1 MTRPLLTGRLAKW
14 ALILMEFDIT
24 YTPQKAIKG
33 QALADFLAA
42 HPLPDESP
50 LRCDLP
56 DEETL
61 AIEERKQCWQM
72 YFDGAS
78 LIQLAIR
85 PKIPQVRAGI
95 GLIFI
100 SPDGG
105 ILRYSLS
112 LSRPCTK
119 NEAEY
124 EALIAGLELAVSMG
138 VQSLHIYGDSQLIIN
153 QVEGSFKTHKQELLQ
168 YNQRVIELLKQIPD
182 VKLERVSK
190 SINGKAD
197 SLAKLAKE
205 LADPDQEEIQ
215 VTIPNRRVLSSC
227 FDEELENKKLR
238 KEEILTVV
246 EDDWREPF
254 IKYLKSYDQ
263 LLLRCLSK
271 EESEEVMHE
280 VHSGVCGAHQSGPKM
295 RLKIKHIGYYWPSM
309 INDAY
314 KMQDSANYAKP
325 MGISFINTPILLH
338 PTISSWPFEMWG
350 TDVIGPIEPPSSR
363 GHRFILAATDYFS
376 RANGLA
382 EAFNKTL
389 SKLLKKAVSKSQ
401 RDWHERLPEVLW
413 AYRTTYRTPTQ
424 STPYSLVFGT
434 EVVLPLEA
442 QIPSLRIAL
451 QNELTNED
459 RVRLRLDELDALDER
474 RLEAQQNL
482 KAYKARMARAYNK
495 MARIRT
501 FEKGEMVWVLR
512 RPIITNKHAGGKFKS
527 NWEGPY
533 IIEVVY

>member
-1 MTRPLLTGRLAKW
+1 
-14 ALILMEFDIT
+14 MEFDIT

-33 QALADFLAA
+33 QALADFLAV

-61 AIEERKQCWQM
+61 AIEEGKQCWQM

-78 LIQLAIR
+78 SIQPAVR

-100 SPDGG
+100 SPEGG

-112 LSRPCTK
+112 LLKPCTN

-124 EALIAGLELAVSMG
+124 EALIDGFELA
-138 VQSLHIYGDSQLIIN
+138 
-153 QVEGSFKTHKQELLQ
+153 
-168 YNQRVIELLKQIPD
+168 
-182 VKLERVSK
+182 
-190 SINGKAD
+190 SINGKAN

-215 VTIPNRRVLSSC
+215 VTIRNRRVLSSC
-227 FDEELENKKLR
+227 FDEELEKTKLR

-246 EDDWREPF
+246 DDDWREPF
-254 IKYLKSYDQ
+254 IKYLKYGELPDEKSLATQLKKRAMRFTLVNDVLYRRSYDQ

-280 VHSGVCGAHQSGPKM
+280 VHFGIFRAHQSGPKM
-295 RLKIKHIGYYWPSM
+295 RLKIKHIGCYWPSM
-309 INDAY
+309 INDCL
-314 KMQDSANYAKP
+314 QYARRCKLCQAH
-325 MGISFINTPILLH
+325 GDFIHQHPNPLH
-338 PTISSWPFEMWG
+338 PTISSWPFKMWG
-350 TDVIGPIEPPSSR
+350 TDVICPIEPPSSR
-363 GHRFILAATDYFS
+363 GHLFILVATDYFS
-376 RANGLA
+376 RWA
-382 EAFNKTL
+382 EAIP
-389 SKLLKKAVSKSQ
+389 LKEKAVLKSQ
-401 RDWHERLPEVLW
+401 RDWHERLPEILW

-424 STPYSLVFGT
+424 STPYSLVFST
-434 EVVLPLEA
+434 EAVLPLEV

-459 RVRLRLDELDALDER
+459 RVRLHLDEHDALDEG
-474 RLEAQQNL
+474 RLEAQHNL
-482 KAYKARMARAYNK
+482 EVYKARMARAYNK
-495 MARIRT
+495 MAHIRT

-512 RPIITNKHAGGKFKS
+512 RPIITNKHPGGKFKS

-533 IIEVVY
+533 IIEVVYEGGSYHLVDADGRRPMSPINTRFLKKILSMMYM